1 MKSQFKS
8 PSKLATIK
16 ECEEFM
22 PLSEATNRF
31 ASGSIGKLPS
41 ASKEDQHSIYDTAF
55 LARSVED
62 ILKDYESNPFFKAKL
77 NYLLKSRNTMPA
89 PTHH

>member
-1 MKSQFKS
+1 MNSLFKS
-8 PSKLATIK
+8 PSKLAIIK
-16 ECEEFM
+16 ECEEFL

-41 ASKEDQHSIYDTAF
+41 ASKEDQHSIYDSAF

-62 ILKDYESNPFFKAKL
+62 ILKDYENNPFFRAKL
-77 NYLLKSRNTMPA
+77 NCLLKNRNNKPA
-89 PTHH
+89 PNHH